1 MSEQKRLSL
10 AGIGCGSRTRTYMKL
25 AMEQKDR
32 YRIAAAA
39 DPVKQRTEARPA
51 IFAPEEERDS
61 VRLFKDAASLLAEPR
76 LADVAIIGTQD
87 DYLTLPA
94 GRPWSWATM
103 SCWKNPLPRR

>member
-39 DPVKQRTEARPA
+39 DPVKQRTEAVRD
-51 IFAPEEERDS
+51 FAPEEERTPS
-61 VRLFKDAASLLAEPR
+61 ACSRTPPPCWRSRAWRTWPSSAHR
-76 LADVAIIGTQD
+76 TTTI
-87 DYLTLPA
+87 TLPA

>member
-1 MSEQKRLSL
+1 MPEQKRLSL

-39 DPVKQRTEARPA
+39 DPVKQRTEAVRD
-51 IFAPEEERDS
+51 FAPEEERDS
-61 VRLFKDAASLLAEPR
+61 IRLFKDAASLLEEPR

-87 DYLTLPA
+87 DYTTPRA
-94 GRPWSWATM
+94 KRPWSWATT
-103 SCWKNPLPRR
+103 SCWKNPSPRR